1 MCKYDT
7 KLQLLFAVMLGRWR
21 PSNLHLHLNLNL
33 NLNLNR
39 GITHRE
45 DLKVN
50 FNLQPEQTFEADGVL
65 RISTFNTFLDDPGD
79 DGGGKWGG

>member
-1 MCKYDT
+1 MASFKFT
-7 KLQLLFAVMLGRWR
+7 PTLEPK
-21 PSNLHLHLNLNL
+21 S

-79 DGGGKWGG
+79 EGGGGG